1 MALIHTMGDA
11 SAGRLETLAAEQRR
25 LLAERRRVQ
34 ADIVKEGKKRKRLM
48 EKARSLSDADLLSV
62 IASRAQAKAQA
73 KTKAKAKA
81 KAKE

>member
-1 MALIHTMGDA
+1 MGDA

-48 EKARSLSDADLLSV
+48 EKARSLSDADLLAV
-62 IASRAQAKAQA
+62 MASRAQAKAQGKA
-73 KTKAKAKA
+73 KGKGKAKAKG
-81 KAKE
+81 